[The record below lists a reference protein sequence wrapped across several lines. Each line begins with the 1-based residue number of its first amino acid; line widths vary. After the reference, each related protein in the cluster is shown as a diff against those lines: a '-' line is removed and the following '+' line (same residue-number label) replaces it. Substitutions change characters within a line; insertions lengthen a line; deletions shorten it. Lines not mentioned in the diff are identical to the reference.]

1 MWKWEVSNAKGVFVI
16 VHGAGE
22 HHGRYSWL
30 VEKWNEE
37 GFHVI
42 MGDLPGQGTTTRR
55 RGHIDSFNDYIETV
69 AGWVEQAEQYKLPIY
84 LLGHS
89 MGGLVVIRTL
99 MEKDL
104 PIEVVL
110 LSSPCL
116 GLVRPPSK
124 GKQALAKVLNVF
136 SPAVRF
142 PSNLEPGTATRN
154 EDVLQK
160 DAEDPLYVRKVS
172 VRWYRELEKAMEI
185 VHTKIEKFPDMPL
198 LLLQAGDDRI
208 CDKERAQEW
217 FNRLLL
223 REKAYKE
230 WEGLFHEVFNEPER
244 EEVFQYA
251 KSFMVM
257 RQL

>member
-1 MWKWEVSNAKGVFVI
+1 MWKWEVTNAKGVFVI

-30 VEKWNEE
+30 VEKWNQE

-42 MGDLPGQGTTTRR
+42 MGDLPGQGTSTRR
-55 RGHIDSFNDYIETV
+55 RGHIDSFDDYIETV
-69 AGWVEQAEQYKLPIY
+69 ADWVEKAEQYKLPIY

-104 PIEVVL
+104 HVEAVL

-116 GLVRPPSK
+116 GLAQPPLK
-124 GKQALAKVLNVF
+124 RTKVLAKVLNVF

-142 PSNLEPGTATRN
+142 QSNHEPGTATRN
-154 EDVLQK
+154 EEVLQE

-185 VHTKIEKFPDMPL
+185 AHEKIGEFPDLPL

-208 CDKERAQEW
+208 CDKDRAKDW
-217 FNRLLL
+217 FNRVPLT
-223 REKAYKE
+223 EKAYKE
-230 WEGLFHEVFNEPER
+230 WRDLFHEVFNEPER
-244 EEVFQYA
+244 GNVFQYA
-251 KSFMVM
+251 KYFMEM
-257 RQL
+257 QSL